1 MTRVNKIKALV
12 LLGLIL
18 ASGVYSVAHACTITQ
33 TKWGL
38 RGENCFALKP
48 TISIKQPNVVVSRI
62 SPYLNN
68 TEVTVDAF
76 AKNEGDAGT
85 EGLFRFVY
93 GPDGSFDVSGL
104 IEVRDLR
111 GNRIQVWDAYSQ
123 SYVNR
128 IRITKRSPRLAPQ
141 QTSSANYGLFYLP
154 NRDLNYD
161 VCITITA
168 DSKTSSNPK
177 GEVYESNENDNVR
190 YTVERIFPNGGLED
204 PDMNLQNN
212 RCEQAD

>member
-1 MTRVNKIKALV
+1 MTRVTFFKNFAV
-12 LLGLIL
+12 LGLLLTANIFGI
-18 ASGVYSVAHACTITQ
+18 ANACTITQ

-38 RGENCFALKP
+38 RGEDCFALQP
-48 TISIKQPNVVVSRI
+48 SISIKQPNVVVSRVSSFLI
-62 SPYLNN
+62 N

-76 AKNEGDAGT
+76 VKNEGTAGT
-85 EGLFRFVY
+85 EGLFTFIY
-93 GPDGSFDVSGL
+93 GPDGSFNVSGF

-123 SYVNR
+123 SYVNE
-128 IRITKRSPRLAPQ
+128 IRITQRSPRLAPQ

-168 DSKTSSNPK
+168 DSKTSTNPK

-190 YTVERIFPNGGLED
+190 RVVERIYPNNGIED
-204 PDMNLQNN
+204 PDFNLENN
-212 RCEQAD
+212 RCTQPG